1 MLFSHLRLR
10 PRLLMMRIA
19 VCAVHLV
26 NAIRGK
32 PLIQIDVIIVGMRG
46 IMMLKLLVLQRSYY
60 DTILCMSTDTVN
72 LWWFNS

>member
-1 MLFSHLRLR
+1 
-10 PRLLMMRIA
+10 MMRIA

-46 IMMLKLLVLQRSYY
+46 IMMLKLLVL
-60 DTILCMSTDTVN
+60 
-72 LWWFNS
+72 